1 MYHPSLHMAKASENN
16 MKKERG
22 ITITYAFLFLGAGM
36 AVYLGLWFMPSK
48 ISEQGVNLWNELA
61 LPNEAKEVFT
71 TSFEVFKKP
80 WNMVGWINV
89 AVIILGFVLYYFD
102 KIKIDKLSK
111 LQKKLYINI
120 IQLLVLVSL
129 LSIYP
134 GYRLGPE
141 MVEVGNRVFSKTL
154 SKNFPIQIKI
164 VSQYTSC
171 FKNQWLYIFPSEII
185 LLSTTVIILLRFK
198 RISRYSISR
207 QNTRN

>member
-1 MYHPSLHMAKASENN
+1 
-16 MKKERG
+16 MKKEWG
-22 ITITYAFLFLGAGM
+22 IKIAYAFLFLGAGV

-71 TSFEVFKKP
+71 TSFEVFIKS
-80 WNMVGWINV
+80 WNIVGWINV

-120 IQLLVLVSL
+120 IQLLVLVSF

-134 GYRLGPE
+134 GFRLGPE
-141 MVEVGNRVFSKTL
+141 MVEIGQRFFYETL
-154 SKNFPIQIKI
+154 SKNFPIQRKI
-164 VSQYTSC
+164 ISQYTSC
-171 FKNQWLYIFPSEII
+171 FKDQWLYILPSEII
-185 LLSTTVIILLRFK
+185 LLSTTIVILRRFK
-198 RISRYSISR
+198 IIIRYSISM
-207 QNTRN
+207 